1 MKVNKTQ
8 ALMLI
13 LKDLLEKKE
22 IRKENYKDLFEI
34 DDTRFHRYM
43 QEMRAFI
50 ANFNLDF
57 EVRYNK
63 ALDKYVLIK
72 IEDIEY

>member
-22 IRKENYKDLFEI
+22 IRKEKYKDLLEI

-72 IEDIEY
+72 IEDIYE